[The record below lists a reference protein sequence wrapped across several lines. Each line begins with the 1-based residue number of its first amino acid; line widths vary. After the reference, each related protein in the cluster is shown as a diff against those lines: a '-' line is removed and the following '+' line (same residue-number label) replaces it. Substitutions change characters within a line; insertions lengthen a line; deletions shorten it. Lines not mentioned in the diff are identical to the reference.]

1 MRMLSKSGEALPVS
15 PRVYQDLPCVYQSL
29 RASILARVGGHGD
42 SLLFSPIFL
51 DSEVD
56 HGAGLTE
63 HSIESRENYLRD
75 KSGEEDNER
84 GGDSDKT

>member
-1 MRMLSKSGEALPVS
+1 MRVSVSPSICSGEG
-15 PRVYQDLPCVYQSL
+15 
-29 RASILARVGGHGD
+29 GGHGD